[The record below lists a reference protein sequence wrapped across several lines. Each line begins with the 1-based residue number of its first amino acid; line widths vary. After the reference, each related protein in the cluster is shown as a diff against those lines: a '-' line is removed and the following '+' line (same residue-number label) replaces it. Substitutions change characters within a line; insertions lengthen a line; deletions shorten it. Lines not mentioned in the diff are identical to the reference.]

1 MNAPFAA
8 DAGPTYRRLSSRRVG
23 AMVLR
28 YLYLMRSSWPRM
40 LEVIYWP
47 LVTLLTWGFLQ
58 SYLIKQQGVVAG
70 AGSALLG
77 GVLLWEVLVRGQLGF
92 NISFLEEVWS
102 RNLANLL
109 ISPLTRGEF
118 IVSLMAM
125 SVIRLTL
132 SIVPIA
138 ICAYFFFGYNFLGL
152 GLGLTLFFVNLL
164 LTGWAL
170 AVLTSG
176 VILRNG
182 LGAEGLVWAG
192 MFIVMPLCAVFYPV
206 AVLPEFLR
214 VVSWSLPPTY
224 VFEGMRAIVFDH
236 TFRVDLM
243 VWAFG
248 INAVL
253 MAAAVVAY
261 LRLLD
266 SARRVGSLM
275 AIGE

>member
-1 MNAPFAA
+1 MDAPFTPSATA
-8 DAGPTYRRLSSRRVG
+8 YRAVSLRRVG
-23 AMVLR
+23 AMILR

-58 SYLIKQQGVVAG
+58 SYLTRQVGVVAG
-70 AGSALLG
+70 TGSVLLG
-77 GVLLWEVLVRGQLGF
+77 AVLLWEVLVRGQLGF

-109 ISPLTRGEF
+109 ISPLTRLEF
-118 IVSLMAM
+118 IGALMAM
-125 SVIRLTL
+125 SLIRLVV

-138 ICAYFFFGYNFLGL
+138 ICAMLFFGYNFLSL
-152 GLGLTLFFVNLL
+152 GLGLSLFFANLL

-170 AVLTSG
+170 AILSSG
-176 VILRNG
+176 IILRNG

-192 MFIVMPLCAVFYPV
+192 MFLVMPLCAVFYPV
-206 AVLPEFLR
+206 SVMPEFLR
-214 VVSWSLPPTY
+214 VVAWSLPPTY
-224 VFEGMRAIVFDH
+224 VFEGMRAIVFEH

-243 VWAFG
+243 LWAFG
-248 INAVL
+248 INVVL
-253 MAAAVVAY
+253 MAAASLAF
-261 LRLLD
+261 LWLLNA
-266 SARRVGSLM
+266 ARRIGSLM